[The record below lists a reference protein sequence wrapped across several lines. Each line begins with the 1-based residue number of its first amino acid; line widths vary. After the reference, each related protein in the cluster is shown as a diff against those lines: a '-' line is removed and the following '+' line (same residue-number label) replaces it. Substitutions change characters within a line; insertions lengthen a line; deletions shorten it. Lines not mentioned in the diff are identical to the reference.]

1 MLTFK
6 EKPKK
11 KWYAIILSRYRNGG
25 QESTKA
31 VCKAV
36 NQSEALSQIRC
47 MGRDGWHVVNT
58 LVADNMNTLTG
69 ERPMT
74 PKQLSNKRSE
84 LMQIRYEREHAANL
98 ARKREQAEI
107 ERKEFEEAL
116 AVKQQKAHET
126 AQALEEQRSKPNIA
140 QFNEHH
146 HSNAESLESKGVVE
160 AFGILCMSPSDEAA

>member
-74 PKQLSNKRSE
+74 PKQLSNKRFVTSAST
-84 LMQIRYEREHAANL
+84 LQTLHASASKLKSNEKSL
-98 ARKREQAEI
+98 KKRS
-107 ERKEFEEAL
+107 R
-116 AVKQQKAHET
+116 
-126 AQALEEQRSKPNIA
+126 
-140 QFNEHH
+140 
-146 HSNAESLESKGVVE
+146 
-160 AFGILCMSPSDEAA
+160 